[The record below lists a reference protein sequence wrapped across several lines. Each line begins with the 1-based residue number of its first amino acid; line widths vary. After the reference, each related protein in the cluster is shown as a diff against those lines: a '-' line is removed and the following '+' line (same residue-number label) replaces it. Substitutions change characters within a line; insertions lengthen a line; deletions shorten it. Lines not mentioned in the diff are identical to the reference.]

1 MSCFVRSN
9 PFDLV
14 KTRMQVPAALSEYTG
29 MGQAMRM
36 IVRREGFGTFY
47 KGVGASVTRDMLG
60 SSVNLTVA
68 SMASEALAANG
79 WLAPGSPALG
89 AVSGILSA
97 AAAVAV
103 MQPIDTSR
111 AYVYLKPHLHK
122 DVLHAARFIVLREGP
137 MALYRGSRAHF
148 FRTAPH
154 YALMFALLEGI
165 TGVER
170 ALIVRRNAE
179 TLARVPVFA
188 NLSATQR
195 DVLARGVSV
204 VKYARG
210 DVIVREGDVDDDN
223 EMFFV
228 LRGTARSVRGG
239 GDELD
244 AFVESVKEAS
254 PTRRRRP
261 RTPRPRPRPRR
272 RPRRAGRGPE
282 ARLGSTTPC
291 RRPRGREPRRWR
303 RTVGRRALPALTLA
317 PATTLASRRCWWTS
331 RGRRPWWPRACPRRA
346 SW

>member
-1 MSCFVRSN
+1 MVSAR
-9 PFDLV
+9 
-14 KTRMQVPAALSEYTG
+14 
-29 MGQAMRM
+29 
-36 IVRREGFGTFY
+36 
-47 KGVGASVTRDMLG
+47 
-60 SSVNLTVA
+60 
-68 SMASEALAANG
+68 
-79 WLAPGSPALG
+79 
-89 AVSGILSA
+89 VSGAWRRVRYLIRRGRRGGHA
-97 AAAVAV
+97 AHRHVPRVRVPQAAPA
-103 MQPIDTSR
+103 QGRP
-111 AYVYLKPHLHK
+111 
-122 DVLHAARFIVLREGP
+122 HAARFIVLREGP
-137 MALYRGSRAHF
+137 TALYRGSRAHF

-170 ALIVRRNAE
+170 ACIVRRNAE

-204 VKYARG
+204 AKFARG

-244 AFVESVKEAS
+244 AFVESVKAS
-254 PTRRRRP
+254 PTRRRALRSCLQSFEKAQAET
-261 RTPRPRPRPRR
+261 RK
-272 RPRRAGRGPE
+272 RGSVDETVSASP
-282 ARLGSTTPC
+282 
-291 RRPRGREPRRWR
+291 GREPRRWR

-331 RGRRPWWPRACPRRA
+331 RGRRPWWPRAHTSCLVVNARV
-346 SW
+346 